1 MISDRKLEHLLICEN
16 YDVEFKNK
24 TTGFEDIELI
34 HNVLPEIDKNE
45 IDLSTSVFGKKLNSP
60 LFMTA
65 ITGGHP
71 AAKNINKQLAI
82 AAENNRIAL
91 GVGSQR
97 AACEHPELA
106 DTYTVVRENAPDCLL
121 VGNIGAPQLNLA
133 EKAVEILDADILAI
147 HLNPLQESIQPE
159 GDLDA
164 RGYLDLIN
172 QITESVDI
180 PVVAKETGCGISGE
194 SAKALVDAGVDF
206 IDIEGAGGTSWAAV
220 ETYRAE
226 DRYLGEVF
234 WDWGI
239 PTAISTV
246 EVTNAV
252 NVPVISSGGIR
263 TGLEAAKA
271 IALGA
276 DAVGMALPF
285 LKNSASQ
292 DQLNKFIERF
302 NDSLRIAMFLV
313 GANNIEEL
321 KQSKLVIRGKTR
333 EWLSER
339 GINKHK
345 KLFKEIKH
353 ERRSYRYWGISGS
366 RKKHDCC
373 QDW

>member
-24 TTGFEDIELI
+24 TNGFEDIELI
-34 HNVLPEIDKNE
+34 HNVLPEINKQD
-45 IDLSTSVFGKKLNSP
+45 IDLSSDVFGKKLDSP
-60 LFMTA
+60 LFITA

-71 AAKNINKQLAI
+71 AAKEINKQLAI
-82 AAENNRIAL
+82 AAENNGIAM

-97 AACEHPELA
+97 AACEHPELE

-164 RGYLDLIN
+164 RGYLGLIS
-172 QITESVDI
+172 QITDSVSI
-180 PVVAKETGCGISGE
+180 PVLAKETGCGISGD
-194 SAKALVDAGVDF
+194 SAKLLVDAGVDF

-226 DRYLGEVF
+226 DRYLGETF

-239 PTAISTV
+239 PTAISTA
-246 EVTNAV
+246 EVVNAV
-252 NVPVISSGGIR
+252 DVPVISSGGIR
-263 TGLEAAKA
+263 SGLEAAKA

-285 LKNSASQ
+285 LKNSNSQ
-292 DQLNKFIERF
+292 DQLNKLIQRF

-313 GANNIEEL
+313 GAKNIEEL
-321 KQSKLVIRGKTR
+321 KQSNLVIRGKTR
-333 EWLSER
+333 EWLNER
-339 GINKHK
+339 GINTKNYS
-345 KLFKEIKH
+345 
-353 ERRSYRYWGISGS
+353 RR
-366 RKKHDCC
+366 
-373 QDW
+373 

>member
-16 YDVEFKNK
+16 YDVSFKNK
-24 TTGFEDIELI
+24 TTGFEDVELI
-34 HNVLPEIDKNE
+34 HNVLPEIDKQE
-45 IDLSTSVFGKKLNSP
+45 IDLSTSTFGKKLDSP
-60 LFMTA
+60 LFITA

-71 AAKNINKQLAI
+71 AAKEINKQLAI
-82 AAENNRIAL
+82 SAENNNIAL

-97 AACEHPELA
+97 AACEHPDLE
-106 DTYTVVRENAPDCLL
+106 DTYTVVRENAPNCLL

-133 EKAVEILDADILAI
+133 EKAVEMLDADILAI

-164 RGYLDLIN
+164 KGYLDLIN
-172 QITESVDI
+172 QITSSVNI
-180 PVVAKETGCGISGE
+180 PIVAKETGCGISAE
-194 SAKALVDAGVDF
+194 SAKALVDVGVDF

-226 DRYLGEVF
+226 DRYLGETF

-246 EVTNAV
+246 EVTNSV

-263 TGLEAAKA
+263 SGLEAAKA

-285 LKNSASQ
+285 LKNSTSQ
-292 DQLNKFIERF
+292 EQLNKFISRF

-313 GANNIEEL
+313 GASNIEEL
-321 KQSKLVIRGKTR
+321 KEANLVINGKTR
-333 EWLSER
+333 EWLNER
-339 GINKHK
+339 GINTKNYS
-345 KLFKEIKH
+345 
-353 ERRSYRYWGISGS
+353 RR
-366 RKKHDCC
+366 
-373 QDW
+373 

>member
-24 TTGFEDIELI
+24 TTGFEDVELI
-34 HNVLPEIDKNE
+34 HNVLPEVDKNE
-45 IDLSTSVFGKKLNSP
+45 IDLSTSVFGKKLDSP
-60 LFMTA
+60 LFITA

-71 AAKNINKQLAI
+71 AAKSINEQLAI
-82 AAENNRIAL
+82 AAESKRIAL

-97 AACEHPELA
+97 AACEHPELQ

-121 VGNIGAPQLNLA
+121 IGNIGAPQLDLA

-164 RGYLDLIN
+164 RGYLDSIGK
-172 QITESVDI
+172 ITDSVDI
-180 PVVAKETGCGISGE
+180 PVMAKETGCGISAE
-194 SAKALVDAGVDF
+194 SARQLVDAGVDY

-226 DRYLGEVF
+226 DRYLGELF

-239 PTAISTV
+239 PTAVSTV
-246 EVTNAV
+246 EVANAC

-263 TGLEAAKA
+263 SGLEAAKA

-285 LKNSASQ
+285 LKNSSSQ
-292 DQLNKFIERF
+292 DHLIDFINKF

-321 KQSKLVIRGKTR
+321 KQAKVVIRGKTR
-333 EWLSER
+333 EWLTER
-339 GINKHK
+339 GINTKNYS
-345 KLFKEIKH
+345 
-353 ERRSYRYWGISGS
+353 RR
-366 RKKHDCC
+366 
-373 QDW
+373 

>member
-34 HNVLPEIDKNE
+34 HNVLPDINKDE
-45 IDLSTSVFGKKLNSP
+45 IDLSTSVFGKKLDSP
-60 LFMTA
+60 LFITA

-71 AAKNINKQLAI
+71 VAKKINKNLAI
-82 AAENNRIAL
+82 VAESHNIAL

-97 AACEHPELA
+97 AACEHPELE
-106 DTYTVVRENAPDCLL
+106 DTYTIVRENAPNCLL
-121 VGNIGAPQLNLA
+121 VGNIGAPQLDLA
-133 EKAVEILDADILAI
+133 EKAVDMLDADILAI
-147 HLNPLQESIQPE
+147 HLNSLQESIQPE

-164 RGYLDLIN
+164 RGYIDSIEK
-172 QITESVDI
+172 ITDSVDI
-180 PVVAKETGCGISGE
+180 DVLAKETGCGISAE
-194 SAKALVDAGVDF
+194 SAKLLVDVGVDF

-226 DRYLGEVF
+226 NRYFGELF

-246 EVTNAV
+246 EVVNACD
-252 NVPVISSGGIR
+252 VPVISSGGIR

-285 LKNSASQ
+285 LKNSNSINS
-292 DQLNKFIERF
+292 LNKFIDVF

-321 KQSKLVIRGKTR
+321 KHSNLIIRGKTR
-333 EWLSER
+333 EWLNER
-339 GINKHK
+339 GINTKNYS
-345 KLFKEIKH
+345 
-353 ERRSYRYWGISGS
+353 RR
-366 RKKHDCC
+366 
-373 QDW
+373 

>member
-24 TTGFEDIELI
+24 TNGFEDIELI
-34 HNVLPEIDKNE
+34 HNVLPEVDKNE
-45 IDLSTSVFGKKLNSP
+45 IDLSTTAFGKKLDSP
-60 LFMTA
+60 LFITA

-71 AAKNINKQLAI
+71 AAKSINRQLAI
-82 AAENNRIAL
+82 AAENNNIAL

-97 AACEHPELA
+97 AACEHPELE
-106 DTYTVVRENAPDCLL
+106 DTYTVVRENAPNCLL

-164 RGYLDLIN
+164 RGFTELIS
-172 QITESVDI
+172 QITDSVDI
-180 PVVAKETGCGISGE
+180 PVLAKETGCGISSE
-194 SAKALVDAGVDF
+194 SAKILVEAGVDF

-226 DRYLGEVF
+226 DKYFGELF

-239 PTAISTV
+239 PTAISTA
-246 EVTNAV
+246 EVVNAV
-252 NVPVISSGGIR
+252 DVPVISSGGIR
-263 TGLEAAKA
+263 NGLEAAKA

-285 LKNSASQ
+285 LKNCSSQ
-292 DQLNKFIERF
+292 EKLNEFISRF

-313 GANNIEEL
+313 GANSIEEL
-321 KQSKLVIRGKTR
+321 KQSNLVIRGKTR
-333 EWLSER
+333 EWLNER
-339 GINKHK
+339 GINTKNYS
-345 KLFKEIKH
+345 
-353 ERRSYRYWGISGS
+353 RR
-366 RKKHDCC
+366 
-373 QDW
+373 

>member
-16 YDVEFKNK
+16 YDVEFKDK

-34 HNVLPEIDKNE
+34 HNVLPEIDKND
-45 IDLSTSVFGKKLNSP
+45 IDLSTEVFGKKLDSP
-60 LFMTA
+60 LFITA

-71 AAKNINKQLAI
+71 AAKDVNKQLAI
-82 AAENNRIAL
+82 AAENNGIAL

-97 AACEHPELA
+97 AACEHPELE

-164 RGYLDLIN
+164 RGYIDMIH

-180 PVVAKETGCGISGE
+180 PILAKETGCGISGE
-194 SAKALVDAGVDF
+194 SAKILVDAGVDF

-226 DRYLGEVF
+226 DRYLGEIF

-263 TGLEAAKA
+263 SGLEAAKA

-285 LKNSASQ
+285 LKNCASQ
-292 DQLNKFIERF
+292 EALNTFINRF

-321 KQSKLVIRGKTR
+321 KQSNLVIRGKTR
-333 EWLSER
+333 EWLDER
-339 GINKHK
+339 GINTKVYS
-345 KLFKEIKH
+345 
-353 ERRSYRYWGISGS
+353 RR
-366 RKKHDCC
+366 
-373 QDW
+373 

>member
-34 HNVLPEIDKNE
+34 HNVLPEIDKND
-45 IDLSTSVFGKKLNSP
+45 IDLSTSVFGKKLDSP
-60 LFMTA
+60 LFITA

-71 AAKNINKQLAI
+71 AAKEINKQLAI
-82 AAENNRIAL
+82 AAENNGIAL

-97 AACEHPELA
+97 AACEHPELE

-133 EKAVEILDADILAI
+133 EKAVEILDADIFAI

-164 RGYLDLIN
+164 RGYTDLIA
-172 QITESVDI
+172 QITDSVKI
-180 PVVAKETGCGISGE
+180 PVLAKETGCGISAE
-194 SAKALVDAGVDF
+194 SAKILVDAGVDF

-226 DRYLGEVF
+226 DRYLGETF

-239 PTAISTV
+239 PTAISTA
-246 EVTNAV
+246 EVVNNV

-276 DAVGMALPF
+276 DAVGMVLPF
-285 LKNSASQ
+285 LKNCSSQ
-292 DQLNKFIERF
+292 EALNTFVKRF

-321 KQSKLVIRGKTR
+321 KQSRLVIRGKTR
-333 EWLSER
+333 EWLNER
-339 GINKHK
+339 GINTQ
-345 KLFKEIKH
+345 IYS
-353 ERRSYRYWGISGS
+353 RR
-366 RKKHDCC
+366 
-373 QDW
+373 

>member
-16 YDVEFKNK
+16 YDVEFKDK
-24 TTGFEDIELI
+24 TTGFEDVELI

-45 IDLSTSVFGKKLNSP
+45 IDLSTSVFGKRLDSP
-60 LFMTA
+60 LFITA

-71 AAKNINKQLAI
+71 AAKEVNRQLAI
-82 AAENNRIAL
+82 AAENHRIAL

-106 DTYTVVRENAPDCLL
+106 DTYSIVRENAPDCLL

-133 EKAVEILDADILAI
+133 QKAVEILDADILAI

-164 RGYLDLIN
+164 RGYTDLIGK
-172 QITESVDI
+172 ITETVDI
-180 PVVAKETGCGISGE
+180 PVLAKETGCGISAE
-194 SAKALVDAGVDF
+194 SARTLVEAGVDF

-226 DRYLGEVF
+226 DRYLGEIF

-252 NVPVISSGGIR
+252 DVPVISSGGIR

-285 LKNSASQ
+285 LKNCTSQ
-292 DQLNKFIERF
+292 EALNTFIDRF

-321 KQSKLVIRGKTR
+321 KQTDLVIRGKTR
-333 EWLSER
+333 EWLNER
-339 GINKHK
+339 GINTKSYS
-345 KLFKEIKH
+345 
-353 ERRSYRYWGISGS
+353 RR
-366 RKKHDCC
+366 
-373 QDW
+373 

>member
-16 YDVEFKNK
+16 YDVEFKDK

-34 HNVLPEIDKNE
+34 HNVLPEVDKNE
-45 IDLSTSVFGKKLNSP
+45 IDLSTEAFGKKLDSP
-60 LFMTA
+60 LFITA

-71 AAKNINKQLAI
+71 AAREVNRQLAI
-82 AAENNRIAL
+82 AAENHRIAL

-133 EKAVEILDADILAI
+133 EKAIEILDADILAI

-164 RGYLDLIN
+164 RGYTDLIA
-172 QITESVDI
+172 QITDSVDI
-180 PVVAKETGCGISGE
+180 PVLAKETGCGISAE
-194 SAKALVDAGVDF
+194 SAKSLVDAGVDF

-226 DRYLGEVF
+226 DRYLGEIF

-292 DQLNKFIERF
+292 EALNTFINRF
-302 NDSLRIAMFLV
+302 NDSLRLAMFLV

-321 KQSKLVIRGKTR
+321 KHSNLVIRGKTR
-333 EWLSER
+333 EWLNER
-339 GINKHK
+339 GINTKVYS
-345 KLFKEIKH
+345 
-353 ERRSYRYWGISGS
+353 RR
-366 RKKHDCC
+366 
-373 QDW
+373 

>member
-1 MISDRKLEHLLICEN
+1 MMLS
-16 YDVEFKNK
+16 Y
-24 TTGFEDIELI
+24 
-34 HNVLPEIDKNE
+34 E
-45 IDLSTSVFGKKLNSP
+45 IDLSTSAFGKKLNSP
-60 LFMTA
+60 LFITA

-82 AAENNRIAL
+82 AAENNGIAL

-97 AACEHPELA
+97 AACEHSELE

-172 QITESVDI
+172 QITQSVDI
-180 PVVAKETGCGISGE
+180 PVVAKETGCGISAE
-194 SAKALVDAGVDF
+194 SAKTLVNAGVDY

-220 ETYRAE
+220 ETYRAD
-226 DRYLGEVF
+226 DRYLGEIF

-239 PTAISTV
+239 PTAISTA

-252 NVPVISSGGIR
+252 DVPVISSGGIR
-263 TGLEAAKA
+263 SGLEAAKA

-285 LKNSASQ
+285 LKNSSSQ

-333 EWLSER
+333 EWLTER
-339 GINKHK
+339 GINTKNYS
-345 KLFKEIKH
+345 
-353 ERRSYRYWGISGS
+353 RR
-366 RKKHDCC
+366 
-373 QDW
+373 

>member
-16 YDVEFKNK
+16 YDVEFKDK
-24 TTGFEDIELI
+24 TTGFEDIDLI
-34 HNVLPEIDKNE
+34 HNVLPEVDKNE
-45 IDLSTSVFGKKLNSP
+45 IDLSTEAFGKKLNSP
-60 LFMTA
+60 LFITA

-71 AAKNINKQLAI
+71 AAKEINKQLAI
-82 AAENNRIAL
+82 AAENNGIAL

-106 DTYTVVRENAPDCLL
+106 DTYSVVRENAPDCLL

-164 RGYLDLIN
+164 RGYTDMIK
-172 QITESVDI
+172 QITECVDI
-180 PVVAKETGCGISGE
+180 PVLAKETGCGISAK
-194 SAKALVDAGVDF
+194 SAKILVDAGVDF

-226 DRYLGEVF
+226 DRYLGELF
-234 WDWGI
+234 WNWGI
-239 PTAISTV
+239 PTAISTA

-252 NVPVISSGGIR
+252 DIPIISSGGIR

-292 DQLNKFIERF
+292 DNLNTFIQRF

-321 KQSKLVIRGKTR
+321 KQVNLVIHGKTR
-333 EWLSER
+333 EWLNER
-339 GINKHK
+339 GINTKNYS
-345 KLFKEIKH
+345 
-353 ERRSYRYWGISGS
+353 RR
-366 RKKHDCC
+366 
-373 QDW
+373 

>member
-1 MISDRKLEHLLICEN
+1 MISNRKLEHLLICEN

-24 TTGFEDIELI
+24 TTGFEDVELI
-34 HNVLPEIDKNE
+34 HNVLPEVDKNE
-45 IDLSTSVFGKKLNSP
+45 IDLSTSAFGKKLDSP
-60 LFMTA
+60 LFITA

-71 AAKNINKQLAI
+71 ASKEINKKLAI
-82 AAENNRIAL
+82 AAEENNIAL

-97 AACEHPELA
+97 AACEHSELE

-147 HLNPLQESIQPE
+147 HLNTLQEAIQPE

-164 RGYLDLIN
+164 RGYTNLIS
-172 QITESVDI
+172 QISESVDI
-180 PVVAKETGCGISGE
+180 PILAKETGCGISAE
-194 SAKALVDAGVDF
+194 SAKILVDQGVDF

-226 DRYLGEVF
+226 DRYLGELF

-239 PTAISTV
+239 PTAVSTV

-263 TGLEAAKA
+263 NGLEAAKA

-292 DQLNKFIERF
+292 EQLNEFIKRF
-302 NDSLRIAMFLV
+302 NDTLRLAMFLV

-321 KQSKLVIRGKTR
+321 KNSNLVIRGETR
-333 EWLSER
+333 EWLNER
-339 GINKHK
+339 GINTK
-345 KLFKEIKH
+345 IYS
-353 ERRSYRYWGISGS
+353 RR
-366 RKKHDCC
+366 
-373 QDW
+373 

>member
-16 YDVEFKNK
+16 YDVEFKDK

-45 IDLSTSVFGKKLNSP
+45 IDLSTSVFGKKLDSP
-60 LFMTA
+60 LFITA

-71 AAKNINKQLAI
+71 AAKEVNRQLAI
-82 AAENNRIAL
+82 AAENNGIAL

-106 DTYTVVRENAPDCLL
+106 DTYSVVRENAPDCLL

-133 EKAVEILDADILAI
+133 QKAVEILDADILAI

-164 RGYLDLIN
+164 RGYTDLIEK
-172 QITESVDI
+172 ITDTVDI
-180 PVVAKETGCGISGE
+180 PVLAKETGCGISAE
-194 SAKALVDAGVDF
+194 SAKTLVEAGVDF

-220 ETYRAE
+220 ETYRAD
-226 DRYLGEVF
+226 DRYLGEIF
-234 WDWGI
+234 WEWGI

-292 DQLNKFIERF
+292 EALNTFINRF

-321 KQSKLVIRGKTR
+321 KQSNLVIRGKTR
-333 EWLSER
+333 EWLNER
-339 GINKHK
+339 GINTK
-345 KLFKEIKH
+345 IYS
-353 ERRSYRYWGISGS
+353 RR
-366 RKKHDCC
+366 
-373 QDW
+373 

>member
-16 YDVEFKNK
+16 YDVEFRNK

-34 HNVLPEIDKNE
+34 HNVLPEIDKND
-45 IDLSTSVFGKKLNSP
+45 IDLSTEVFGKKLDSP
-60 LFMTA
+60 LFITA

-71 AAKNINKQLAI
+71 KAKEVNRQLAV
-82 AAENNRIAL
+82 AAESHGIAL

-97 AACEHPELA
+97 AACEHPELE

-133 EKAVEILDADILAI
+133 NKAVEILDADILAI

-164 RGYLDLIN
+164 RGYTDLIS
-172 QITESVDI
+172 QITDTVDI
-180 PVVAKETGCGISGE
+180 PVLAKETGCGISAE
-194 SAKALVDAGVDF
+194 SAKTLVDAGIDF

-220 ETYRAE
+220 ETYRAD
-226 DRYLGEVF
+226 DRYLGEIF

-246 EVTNAV
+246 EVTQAV

-285 LKNSASQ
+285 LKNCTSKEA
-292 DQLNKFIERF
+292 LNTFIDRF

-321 KQSKLVIRGKTR
+321 KQSRLVIRGKTR
-333 EWLSER
+333 EWLNER
-339 GINKHK
+339 GINTGNYS
-345 KLFKEIKH
+345 
-353 ERRSYRYWGISGS
+353 RR
-366 RKKHDCC
+366 
-373 QDW
+373 